1 MAGPPVKPSRIV
13 DCDQLPIMD
22 LRHENRDETDMI
34 MTQIREMNLRRDG
47 MTAGTAAGA
56 AIR

>member
-1 MAGPPVKPSRIV
+1 MPSRIV
-13 DCDQLPIMD
+13 DCDQLLITD
-22 LRHENRDETDMI
+22 LRHENRDETDVI
-34 MTQIREMNLRRDG
+34 MTQIREKNFQRDG